1 MGRWGTG
8 GTTYCGASRCTWAKG
23 RGCQSSP
30 FGDHPLELPPSCPQ
44 SYFGGGRGGG
54 SALRNVPHLS
64 RCVAVHRGTSK
75 GSARG
80 GGGGLWIH
88 TADSGVP
95 NAGYPLACRM
105 CPRPNLAWDGQN
117 KRHNPLLSHFTQLGD
132 QIGITLYT
140 SSLTGHSQ
148 YGHCHGMLL
157 VDATRLAPILSWKT
171 RWVCT
176 RMCQHTLT

>member
-1 MGRWGTG
+1 M
-8 GTTYCGASRCTWAKG
+8 
-23 RGCQSSP
+23 
-30 FGDHPLELPPSCPQ
+30 
-44 SYFGGGRGGG
+44 
-54 SALRNVPHLS
+54 
-64 RCVAVHRGTSK
+64 RCVAVHVGKGAGVPIKPLRRPPFRAPTKLPPILFRWWAWWGLGLEKCSPSIAVRRGAPWYLQGLCT
-75 GSARG
+75 G